1 MVRCMTYNLS
11 ELGKL
16 RGVLQ
21 HVECLLSRPGKL
33 LGHGVDQAGAL
44 CIALGE
50 LFRMLDCRPDTTL
63 VESSSRFII
72 SLEAE
77 GLDSCGRFI
86 HLTV

>member
-1 MVRCMTYNLS
+1 LVRCMTYNLS

-21 HVECLLSRPGKL
+21 HVEGLLSRPGKL

-44 CIALGE
+44 RIALGE

-63 VESSSRFII
+63 VESSRYVI

-77 GLDSCGRFI
+77 GRDSCGRLI
-86 HLTV
+86 HLNV